1 MVSTPEGIT
10 DNSTMAVVALDTMNN
25 PSARKLLLQFLALL
39 DVKQKLL
46 SSEWDIFKKIARKS

>member
-39 DVKQKLL
+39 DVKQKTTILRMGY
-46 SSEWDIFKKIARKS
+46 I